1 MGLTFRD
8 CEPADPRVGGS
19 WGGSSR
25 TVSLDSLDWEG
36 SIGALLERLGEP
48 IRLSLIPWST
58 VARHSPGRRASHKG
72 ELRNAGPGGTWASH
86 QGPSSPDYLPLH
98 SAVLSRPFPTP
109 LLYNDVAW
117 CVALPWPALGY
128 EPNRAGGDSGTL
140 QKDTHTPHAGAG
152 ASA

>member
-1 MGLTFRD
+1 MGLTFSD

-36 SIGALLERLGEP
+36 SIGALLEQLGGTHP
-48 IRLSLIPWST
+48 TLTDSVFHRGPAFS
-58 VARHSPGRRASHKG
+58 RKKG
-72 ELRNAGPGGTWASH
+72 QSQRGAPERGSRGTWASR

-128 EPNRAGGDSGTL
+128 EPNRAGGDSGTF